1 MKRIALV
8 TTGGTIAGLAASDAD
23 PTNYTAAALGIDQ
36 LLAAVPTLVT
46 LADIV
51 PEALYSIDSKDALPE
66 HWLQLARRVDALLGD
81 PAIDGVVITHGTD
94 TLEESAFFLQL
105 VLPTGKPVVFTGAMR
120 PANARSADG
129 PLNLYQAVAVA
140 ASGVSAEVGVV
151 VVMNGEIHGA
161 REVHKTHTLAPSA
174 FSSPNAGP
182 LGRADPPV
190 LLRRP
195 NGADGGSL
203 PLARLVHTEPL
214 PEVALLTV
222 ASGVGPIFLQ
232 AVAQH
237 CAGVVLALP
246 GHGSLPA
253 AWRGVVDQLAQR
265 GLPMIRSS
273 RTGAG
278 PVLANGDHALWPA
291 GDLGPSKA
299 RIALIVALAAGQ
311 AALFKRVAGVA

>member
-8 TTGGTIAGLAASDAD
+8 TTGGTIAGLAANEAD
-23 PTNYTAAALGIDQ
+23 PTRYTAAALGLDQ
-36 LLAAVPTLVT
+36 LLAAVPTLAT

-66 HWLQLARRVDALLGD
+66 HWLQLARRVGELLSD
-81 PAIDGVVITHGTD
+81 PKIDGVVITHGTD
-94 TLEESAFFLQL
+94 TLEESAFFLHL
-105 VLPTGKPVVFTGAMR
+105 VLPVGKPVVFTGAMR
-120 PANARSADG
+120 PANALSADG
-129 PLNLYQAVAVA
+129 PLNLHQAVAVA
-140 ASGVSAEVGVV
+140 TSGVTRDSGVV

-161 REVHKTHTLAPSA
+161 REVHQTHTLAPSA
-174 FSSPNAGP
+174 FTSPNAGP
-182 LGRADPPV
+182 LGRADPPA

-195 NGADGGSL
+195 NGNDGGSL
-203 PLARLVHTEPL
+203 PLADLVQTEPL

-237 CAGVVLALP
+237 CAGIVLALP

-253 AWRGVVDQLAQR
+253 SWRGVVDQLAAS
-265 GLPMIRSS
+265 GLPLIRSS

-278 PVLANGDHALWPA
+278 PVLADGDEALWPA

-311 AALFKRVAGVA
+311 PARFKAIAGGA